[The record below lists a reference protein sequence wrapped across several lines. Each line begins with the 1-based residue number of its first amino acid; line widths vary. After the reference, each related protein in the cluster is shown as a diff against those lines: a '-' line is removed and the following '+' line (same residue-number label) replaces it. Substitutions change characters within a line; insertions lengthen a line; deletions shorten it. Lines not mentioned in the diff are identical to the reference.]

1 MNSMRG
7 IVSQPPH
14 AHSWAL
20 VTLLL
25 DADADPNDA
34 QGLYNTM
41 FRPENRRLKL
51 LLERGLTAAAL
62 GNVAAIRCLLS
73 LGADPNATA
82 DDGTTALH
90 QAAWNDR
97 RAAAE
102 CLVAHGA
109 RPLRDANHEST
120 PAGWANHA
128 GHAAL
133 RDYLLDHCP
142 DGLDL
147 VSFGTVDAL
156 RRYLA
161 EHPDFAT
168 GTLPGG
174 GSPLHHLCDDTDQA
188 PRSTAGE
195 QPANRGQW
203 RVRLPHNR
211 TAGVDILPRETGCL
225 NTSTIHG
232 SPPRWR
238 PVSPCSKPD
247 TEAAI
252 SRSRTSTDS

>member
-1 MNSMRG
+1 MSGDEAAAR
-7 IVSQPPH
+7 
-14 AHSWAL
+14 AA
-20 VTLLL
+20 
-25 DADADPNDA
+25 
-34 QGLYNTM
+34 
-41 FRPENRRLKL
+41 
-51 LLERGLTAAAL
+51 LERAPDSLDDSGTLHAAAAL
-62 GNVAAIRCLLS
+62 GNVAAIRCLLG

-147 VSFGTVDAL
+147 VSFGRVDAL

-174 GSPLHHLCDDTDQA
+174 GSPLHRLCDDTDQA

-195 QPANRGQW
+195 RPANRGQW

-232 SPPRWR
+232 SPAKVAPGVTVFETGHGLLPPLQVCPQPSTVALLVRGTKR
-238 PVSPCSKPD
+238 V
-247 TEAAI
+247 AI
-252 SRSRTSTDS
+252 V